1 MKGHFVRERQALF
14 YADKTD
20 ELIRRGALRIMRRVL
35 ARLSDRAWVRELSD
49 DRERAPRAPSRE
61 AQPASADSKRLTV
74 RDLSLGPVE
83 FFRSTL
89 LREPSFEAVLVLYRR
104 RAQWDTD
111 DATLNPRNLFIRH
124 YRRVPVADLALLM
137 PDKRPAMRAVDR
149 LTVASYG
156 LTATLA
162 AIPLLSFSVEPGS
175 WTWILAAS
183 TFTAALSKV
192 LFRYR
197 FTKSYYHE
205 AVNSHAA
212 RNSANADAGVLS
224 FLIEQAVEQQL
235 KRACSLYTALL
246 LSQPPPPDCE
256 GGPTA
261 SGGGGGSDR
270 GLSAAELQRA
280 VSALLAAEAETPR
293 EAAFYAQP
301 WPRTTAD
308 VATALDTLAPLG
320 LWRPLAGRLVR
331 DRAAGERRWEPAPL
345 PAARESI
352 HECWS
357 TLLEG
362 PPAADC
368 SWPWSAELGGGSTS
382 RTEGGGA
389 SEGDTE
395 GGGGDGRAPS
405 WGRGVIFGL
414 APNLRRHVLE

>member
-1 MKGHFVRERQALF
+1 MLIAVKGHFVRERQALF

-49 DRERAPRAPSRE
+49 DRERAPQAPSRE
-61 AQPASADSKRLTV
+61 AQPASAHSKRLTV

-246 LSQPPPPDCE
+246 LSQPPPPPSCE
-256 GGPTA
+256 GGPPTA
-261 SGGGGGSDR
+261 SGGGDR

-301 WPRTTAD
+301 WPRSAAD

-331 DRAAGERRWEPAPL
+331 GHAAGERRWEPAPL

-368 SWPWSAELGGGSTS
+368 SWPWSAELGGGS
-382 RTEGGGA
+382 RA
-389 SEGDTE
+389 E
-395 GGGGDGRAPS
+395 GGGGGCAPS

-414 APNLRRHVLE
+414 APNLRRHVLD